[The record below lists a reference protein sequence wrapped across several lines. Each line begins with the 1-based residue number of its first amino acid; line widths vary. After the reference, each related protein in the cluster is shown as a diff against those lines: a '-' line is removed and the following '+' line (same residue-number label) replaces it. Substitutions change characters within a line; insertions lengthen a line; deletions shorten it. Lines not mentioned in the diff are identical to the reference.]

1 MAEKKAKS
9 PQEIREALNKKFK
22 RNVSPDSSE
31 RVNDLRII
39 PTHIPS
45 LDLAIGNGGMV
56 GGRIVECW
64 GQTGTGK
71 SLLLHTIG
79 GLIQKAG
86 GMYGFC
92 DVEGTWDDNFSN
104 SAGVD
109 TNTIMLV
116 TQPKDGGDTMSGE
129 DFFEAAI
136 ELIDY
141 GVDIV
146 GIDSCSQLSPR
157 DILKASTNE
166 ARIAAS
172 GLLMRNGLL
181 RLNPVL
187 TQRNVIAWFIS
198 QTSAKIN
205 AMGHGP
211 DYQPSSGRKLP
222 YHASYR
228 FELKKVCDLE
238 EKIQTSK
245 GIQKENIGVRV
256 GLKIVKNK
264 TAVIPRYVSGSH
276 EKDPANCHSIFNII
290 LRPCITESGIE
301 YQRGVDVIEDYVTVG
316 LKNNLITQGG
326 PYYSVMDVKEKGK
339 PAFINVLRNRPDI
352 LEHIKKNA
360 SSEAIHD
367 GAEPES
373 FDQDGYDSPLP
384 RREEVKNEGL

>member
-1 MAEKKAKS
+1 MVEKKAKT
-9 PQEIREALNKKFK
+9 PQEIRDALNKKFK
-22 RNVSPDSSE
+22 RNVSPDSNE
-31 RVNDLRII
+31 RMNDLRII

-45 LDLAIGNGGMV
+45 LDLALGNGGLV

-92 DVEGTWDDNFSN
+92 DVEGTWDDKFSM

-109 TNTIMLV
+109 IDNAMLV
-116 TQPKDGGDTMSGE
+116 SHPGDGETMSGE

-136 ELIDY
+136 EMANY
-141 GVDIV
+141 GVDLI
-146 GIDSCSQLSPR
+146 GIDSCSQFSPR
-157 DILKASTNE
+157 DILKAATNE
-166 ARIAAS
+166 ARIAAT

-187 TQRNVIAWFIS
+187 TQKKNIAWFIS

-211 DYQPSSGRKLP
+211 DWQPSSGRKLP

-228 FELKKVCDLE
+228 FELKKVCDVE
-238 EKIQTSK
+238 ERIQTPK
-245 GIQKENIGVRV
+245 GIQKEIIGVRV

-264 TAVIPRYVSGSH
+264 TAVIPRYVSGTLD
-276 EKDPANCHSIFNII
+276 KDPSNCHSIFNII
-290 LRPCITESGIE
+290 LKPCITESGVE
-301 YQRGVDVIEDYVTVG
+301 YQRGVDVIEDYVAVG
-316 LKNNLITQGG
+316 LKNDIITQGG

-352 LEHIKKNA
+352 LDHIKKNS

-373 FDQDGYDSPLP
+373 FDQDGYSPNK
-384 RREEVKNEGL
+384 EVFNEG